1 MWPGAVRRMGAAA
14 ACCDLLYTR
23 PITDSGDMLHQK
35 KNSFEREFWG
45 LEKYLTLFSESSD
58 FKPLPI
64 MTLPVAV
71 MTHLILIAFPGISG
85 DKAGPL
91 DNSDAG
97 A

>member
-1 MWPGAVRRMGAAA
+1 
-14 ACCDLLYTR
+14 
-23 PITDSGDMLHQK
+23 MLHQEKNCK
-35 KNSFEREFWG
+35 KFWG
-45 LEKYLTLFSESSD
+45 LEKYLTLVAVSSD

-91 DNSDAG
+91 DTSDAG